1 MTTAQEMLELA
12 QRLVARSDKIDNRVG
27 PIPGQDADAI
37 AVELREAAAAIRPDW
52 QLLHAAINEDWLKSA
67 GFKWHQ
73 LDRQTDKHW
82 LLWLGDATRE
92 RHSFTSFEDIGI
104 ELAPCW
110 WKNST
115 GDDAGDVGKWFCW
128 FRDDAAGRYHR
139 FIHIRH
145 LRTVGELVLLVEA
158 ITGQKWDP
166 ANNLYGSM
174 RKPEDA
180 ERIRQESQ
188 RFDRRLIESGPPWS
202 DIEKDDTRGRALPEH
217 MTAAIKGGGAK

>member
-1 MTTAQEMLELA
+1 MIEQA
-12 QRLVARSDKIDNRVG
+12 
-27 PIPGQDADAI
+27 PIT
-37 AVELREAAAAIRPDW
+37 
-52 QLLHAAINEDWLKSA
+52 EDWLKSA

-73 LDRQTDKHW
+73 FERQTDKHW
-82 LLWLGDATRE
+82 LLWLGDASRE
-92 RHSFTSFEDIGI
+92 RHSFATFEDIGI

-110 WKNST
+110 WKNSK
-115 GDDAGDVGKWFCW
+115 GDDAGDLGKWFCW
-128 FRDDAAGRYHR
+128 FRADSSGRYHR

-145 LRTVGELVLLVEA
+145 LRTVGELVRLVEA

-180 ERIRQESQ
+180 ERIRQENQ
-188 RFDRRLIESGPPWS
+188 RFDRRMMLESPPSAKWS

-217 MTAAIKGGGAK
+217 VTAAEKARSGKDRADG